1 MVEITC
7 PHCDGD
13 IELPDGSFGEFECPI
28 CGEDFVWEQQ
38 PVQVVYNLPKEKGI
52 TKIILNIVALWTGF
66 SLLVTIGFIVGLM
79 IAFYFLLHVL
89 DSMYGG
95 IFA

>member
-38 PVQVVYNLPKEKGI
+38 PVQVFYSPPKQKGVVSL
-52 TKIILNIVALWTGF
+52 ILNAVALFTGF